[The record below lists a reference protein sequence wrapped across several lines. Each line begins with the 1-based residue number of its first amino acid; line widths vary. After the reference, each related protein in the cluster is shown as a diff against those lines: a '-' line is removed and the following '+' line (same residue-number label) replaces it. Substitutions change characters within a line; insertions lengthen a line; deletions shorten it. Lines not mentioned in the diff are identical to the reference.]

1 MNTNLNTPEKKQP
14 KKDVKIGL
22 LVVILLVAVWIT
34 KIIVHSVNYEDTDN
48 AQIDGNIIPIRTT
61 VSGFVQTIKV
71 TENQAVKEGD
81 TLIIFDVAD
90 LREQVLQAEACS

>member
-14 KKDVKIGL
+14 KKGVKIGL
-22 LVVILLVAVWIT
+22 LAVILLVAFWIT
-34 KIIVHSVNYEDTDN
+34 KIILHSVNYEDTDN

-61 VSGFVQTIKV
+61 VSGFVETIKV